1 MNIGIPKERQPGEE
15 RAGLTPA
22 GVGLLTK
29 AGHTCYVE
37 SGIGKGAGFDDYD
50 YERLGGKILFEGTEL
65 YARSDL
71 ILKVLRP
78 TLEEISW
85 MHAGQTILGFL
96 GLMAVPEEEVD
107 ALIKRRIT
115 AVAYELVSPDGKN
128 FPVLKTMSEVA
139 GRMAPYIAGSL
150 LMRHNGG
157 RGVLLNGVPGVS
169 AGEVVIIGG
178 GTLGTNAARVFLK
191 MGVKVFVLNPTLERL
206 RYLDEHLK
214 GELTTMISHDFNIEY
229 TTRFADVVIGA
240 VRVPG
245 ERAPVLITRE
255 MMRTMRRG
263 AIFIDFS
270 IDHGGCAETSR
281 PTTWQ
286 NPTYIEEEV
295 VHYCVPNVP
304 GAVPRTSTHAFNNAA
319 WPYIQV
325 LTQLGSA
332 TAFAQEEALGR
343 AVVLRNGDVIEPN
356 LQAMLRN

>member
-1 MNIGIPKERQPGEE
+1 
-15 RAGLTPA
+15 
-22 GVGLLTK
+22 
-29 AGHTCYVE
+29 
-37 SGIGKGAGFDDYD
+37 
-50 YERLGGKILFEGTEL
+50 
-65 YARSDL
+65 
-71 ILKVLRP
+71 
-78 TLEEISW
+78 

-115 AVAYELVSPDGKN
+115 AVAYELVSPEGEN
-128 FPVLKTMSEVA
+128 FPILKTMSEVA
-139 GRMAPYIAGSL
+139 GRMAPHIAGSL

-178 GTLGTNAARVFLK
+178 GTLGTNAARVLLA
-191 MGVKVFVLNPTLERL
+191 MGVKVFVLSPTLERL

-245 ERAPVLITRE
+245 ERAPILLTRE

-281 PTTWQ
+281 PTTWE

-343 AVVLRNGDVIEPN
+343 AVVIRNGDVIEPN
-356 LQAMLRN
+356 LQTMLRN